1 MGTASAYASV
11 LNSIDNDVLQLLA
24 TNPEI
29 FDFETIDDGVVNIND
44 FQTMGVVAFA
54 KRRLF
59 SILPTGSVRIMNR
72 RVKVNAPYKQSCL
85 ETRDRMVAKL

>member
-54 KRRLF
+54 KGRLF

>member
-1 MGTASAYASV
+1 MGTTSAYASV

-54 KRRLF
+54 KGCLF
-59 SILPTGSVRIMNR
+59 SILTTGSVRVMNR

-85 ETRDRMVAKL
+85 EKRDRMVAKL

>member
-29 FDFETIDDGVVNIND
+29 FDFETIDDGEVNTND
-44 FQTMGVVAFA
+44 FQAMGLWHLRKDVCSQ
-54 KRRLF
+54 F
-59 SILPTGSVRIMNR
+59 S
-72 RVKVNAPYKQSCL
+72 QL
-85 ETRDRMVAKL
+85 EV